1 VADRRFNAKLI
12 LPDGTEKPSLIVYY
26 PPTLTGEEV
35 EAIGR
40 KILSVFSGRVL
51 SDVEDEEGR
60 GTTTEDMLDAGVLDA
75 DGVQEAPAPK
85 PPQWPAGL
93 LDRIKAAE
101 QRIAD
106 NHAPRR
112 IPADPHGDVDLVL
125 AEVRYLIEGC
135 WPPFWIKDAAGVGG
149 TPNDLRQVR
158 EDSQG
163 LGEPGRLSPTSGVA
177 ADPAPQ
183 ERELVGWQFRYVF
196 EDQGN
201 RRAAWGCV
209 LQGAPSFTSG
219 YRSYNGWQRRYF
231 HEVRRVYADP
241 VEPYVEDPH
250 HKPDTS
256 GVPEGHASARN
267 FPGADDVAG
276 VAPVEATST
285 KPCPECSGGNPGLLD
300 DGSGGF
306 STCDECGGTG
316 TIGVD
321 ASRGGEQ

>member
-1 VADRRFNAKLI
+1 MEATMALSERMRQEQAERARSVTPEVADALRKL
-12 LPDGTEKPSLIVYY
+12 TEHSKALMEALADLARQGAYEFKKAPGREFVDRSEAMRNVLRIRDAH
-26 PPTLTGEEV
+26 TLMHHSARAALV
-35 EAIGR
+35 AAGR
-40 KILSVFSGRVL
+40 N
-51 SDVEDEEGR
+51 
-60 GTTTEDMLDAGVLDA
+60 AGVDVPRVRDA
-75 DGVQEAPAPK
+75 DEPLPPEVLVDAQTDRAHPPEQLK
-85 PPQWPAGL
+85 PCT
-93 LDRIKAAE
+93 R
-101 QRIAD
+101 
-106 NHAPRR
+106 
-112 IPADPHGDVDLVL
+112 
-125 AEVRYLIEGC
+125 
-135 WPPFWIKDAAGVGG
+135 GVGG

>member
-1 VADRRFNAKLI
+1 MEATMALSERMRQEQAERARSVTPEVADALRKL
-12 LPDGTEKPSLIVYY
+12 TEHSKALMEALADLARQGAYEFKKAPGREFVDRSEAMRNVLRIRDAH
-26 PPTLTGEEV
+26 TLMHHSARAALV
-35 EAIGR
+35 AAGR
-40 KILSVFSGRVL
+40 N
-51 SDVEDEEGR
+51 
-60 GTTTEDMLDAGVLDA
+60 AGVDVPRVRDA
-75 DGVQEAPAPK
+75 DEPLPPEVLVDAQTDRAHPPEQLK
-85 PPQWPAGL
+85 PCT
-93 LDRIKAAE
+93 R
-101 QRIAD
+101 
-106 NHAPRR
+106 
-112 IPADPHGDVDLVL
+112 
-125 AEVRYLIEGC
+125 
-135 WPPFWIKDAAGVGG
+135 GVGG

-256 GVPEGHASARN
+256 GVKATRTLPHPGSPEASAMLDSLLAEYNYPANTKNAARA
-267 FPGADDVAG
+267 GWEAAERWLRTAG
-276 VAPVEATST
+276 VE
-285 KPCPECSGGNPGLLD
+285 
-300 DGSGGF
+300 
-306 STCDECGGTG
+306 
-316 TIGVD
+316 
-321 ASRGGEQ
+321 ASRKPQEWTDPEKEPRFQPGEET